1 MMDIAAERKR
11 SVRMASQQRS
21 AETREALLSSGSSVF
36 AATPFDKARIAD
48 VFEPLALTQGAF
60 YFHFD
65 NKHELAAEI
74 VRREHEAIIVVT
86 EAVLAASKDGLLGL
100 RQLAVELGKLIRENI
115 TVQAGLRLTAH
126 TPEEFKDYLP
136 ESFAIWER
144 TILRFLER
152 ASGQGTLIDGLDLKE
167 TASYIVATFM
177 GAQQLSFIVSNWADI
192 EDRVRIAAT
201 FTVRSI
207 ATEEAFRMLDA
218 KSPAEA
224 LTRT

>member
-1 MMDIAAERKR
+1 
-11 SVRMASQQRS
+11 MASQQRS
-21 AETREALLSSGSSVF
+21 AETREALLSSGSRVF
-36 AATPFDKARIAD
+36 AGTPFDKARIAD
-48 VFEPLALTQGAF
+48 VFEPLSLTQGAF

-65 NKHELAAEI
+65 NKHDLAAEI
-74 VRREHEAIIVVT
+74 VRREHEAMIVVT

-126 TPEEFKDYLP
+126 APEEFKDYLP

-152 ASGQGTLIDGLDLKE
+152 ASGQGTLIDGLNLNE
-167 TASYIVATFM
+167 AASYIVATFM
-177 GAQQLSFIVSNWADI
+177 GAQQLSFVVSNWADI

-201 FTVRSI
+201 YAVRSI
-207 ATEEAFRMLDA
+207 ATEEAIRALDA
-218 KSPAEA
+218 KRPDEA
-224 LTRT
+224 LTRP